1 MLERVVDQVLPAFGE
16 HHTVDLPHG
25 VAAHQGDVLRHL
37 REPAAEGAERP
48 LEAAVLV
55 HDRLLPR
62 EMPDAGVPVLE
73 VDHPQEAPLA
83 DDDLRATAVQA
94 AGSARGPAT
103 GRLGEH
109 GGLGPLTEH
118 DEHVRHVDATIADG
132 CHHVDRIGDPHAGRH
147 VEHGTGRMKCGVRGG
162 EPIAIGVDHGKPVRL
177 ERGRVPGKH
186 FIGRSKHHPPG
197 RDGRLELR
205 PHDMPVDRRKPA
217 RKRSGL
223 LGLRCRFEVGIG
235 VGGEVIREDRRRE
248 QSIGRDRSWRRCPP
262 QSPSFWLEGPQ
273 VGPHPVFSPPLGEAK
288 RLQSLKGGPA
298 AGDRPFRKR

>member
-1 MLERVVDQVLPAFGE
+1 MR
-16 HHTVDLPHG
+16 
-25 VAAHQGDVLRHL
+25 R
-37 REPAAEGAERP
+37 
-48 LEAAVLV
+48 
-55 HDRLLPR
+55 
-62 EMPDAGVPVLE
+62 
-73 VDHPQEAPLA
+73 
-83 DDDLRATAVQA
+83 
-94 AGSARGPAT
+94 
-103 GRLGEH
+103 
-109 GGLGPLTEH
+109 
-118 DEHVRHVDATIADG
+118 VDATIADG
-132 CHHVDRIGDPHAGRH
+132 GHHVNRIGNPHTSRH
-147 VEHGTGRMKCGVRGG
+147 VEHGAGRMKSSVRGG
-162 EPIAIGVDHGKPVRL
+162 EVVAIGVDHGKPVRL

-217 RKRSGL
+217 RQRSGL

-248 QSIGRDRSWRRCPP
+248 QSIGRDRSGRRCPP
-262 QSPSFWLEGPQ
+262 QSPGFWLEGPQ